1 MSLSPLEAG
10 ISVFFAPRFNAARSS
25 RAVGGLPLQQY
36 EKQTAEAEGQNFW
49 KIPASDDETKL

>member
-10 ISVFFAPRFNAARSS
+10 FRDFSAHFNAARSS

-36 EKQTAEAEGQNFW
+36 EKQAAEAERQKFW